1 MRSQT
6 PPGQRG
12 RREGGRQENER
23 VREENCDGARE
34 KVLELGGKD
43 GHMHTI

>member
-1 MRSQT
+1 MGSSDL
-6 PPGQRG
+6 
-12 RREGGRQENER
+12 REGGRQENES